1 MIMYRPRLAAAA
13 TKAATGVGVITVT
26 ATVTPRRREAM
37 RMKGAAVTA
46 RRGGPPV
53 VSETDHGRI
62 IPTERLNSWIQAC
75 PHPLVPPLGI
85 FPPPEAPSGGAL
97 AAGEREACRE

>member
-1 MIMYRPRLAAAA
+1 MVMYRLRLAAAA

-26 ATVTPRRREAM
+26 VMVTLRRREAM
-37 RMKGAAVTA
+37 WMKGAAVTA

-53 VSETDHGRI
+53 VSETVQGRI

-75 PHPLVPPLGI
+75 PHLLVPPRGI

-97 AAGEREACRE
+97 AAGEQEACRE